1 MKGPIMLDE
10 KNAGTENLL
19 SCVAHVL
26 ERAGFGMSGAIGGT
40 FVAAYLARSNIEA
53 FDSIGFIASMLLI
66 GVFGFYLG
74 IDIPR
79 LRTSHEHLGP
89 RHAVPQWDSVELL
102 GATGTFLAAAA
113 ALISVYAIVF
123 DEAPQRMWEFAIGCW
138 WLVGVMMQIGAGTIG
153 RLRLNSHTVV
163 PAKRALASASRC
175 EAKKDASLTA
185 KTI

>member
-10 KNAGTENLL
+10 KNAGTENVL

-53 FDSIGFIASMLLI
+53 FASIGFIASMILV
-66 GVFGFYLG
+66 GVFGFCLG

-79 LRTSHEHLGP
+79 LRASHEHLGP
-89 RHAVPQWDSVELL
+89 GHAVPQWDSVELL
-102 GATGTFLAAAA
+102 GATGIFLAAAA

-123 DEAPQRMWEFAIGCW
+123 DEAPEGVWEFAIGCW
-138 WLVGVMMQIGAGTIG
+138 WLIGIAMQIGAGAVG
-153 RLRLNSHTVV
+153 RLRLNSHAVV
-163 PAKRALASASRC
+163 RPSERSQARPL
-175 EAKKDASLTA
+175 
-185 KTI
+185 